1 MPEAIAI
8 QVQTRL
14 PGLVVPEEEE
24 KGWVGSGLSGVTDY
38 ELTGGNSSAQERF
51 RTGVIFDPIQLP
63 AFNKRREGY
72 RPDGS
77 NGMPACSH

>member
-1 MPEAIAI
+1 MTEATAI

-24 KGWVGSGLSGVTDY
+24 KERVGSGLSGVTDY

-51 RTGVIFDPIQLP
+51 GTGVIFDPIHTP
-63 AFNKRREGY
+63 AAHRLL
-72 RPDGS
+72 
-77 NGMPACSH
+77 